1 MSYILEA
8 LKKSEQERARGREQD
23 LLQFPAV
30 PPPPPSLRPGAVFGL
45 SALLLAG
52 GIAIGWWQPWQGPAV
67 QPRPAV
73 PPVPEPGVATAPARE
88 PEVAAP
94 PAAPTRAEALRD
106 LRPLLPEGGSVGA
119 PAPAPAKPSPGASA
133 PAVALPEPAPAAPAP
148 QAAPEAAP
156 AAAQAPAAARSESR
170 PAAAAAP
177 KPEERKPVAKPPPA
191 KALPPPPNRVL
202 AVAELPAAL
211 REALPPL
218 TIRGFV
224 HSDDPASRLV
234 VVNEQM
240 LREGDEIAADLK
252 LERIDPDGMVLNFR
266 GYRFVAP
273 R

>member
-23 LLQFPAV
+23 LLQFPAA
-30 PPPPPSLRPGAVFGL
+30 PPAPPSLRPGMVLGL

-52 GIAIGWWQPWQGPAV
+52 GIAIGWWQPWRGPAA
-67 QPRPAV
+67 QPRPAASQ
-73 PPVPEPGVATAPARE
+73 PVPEQPVASVPARE
-88 PEVAAP
+88 PDVPP
-94 PAAPTRAEALRD
+94 PAAPTRAEALRE
-106 LRPLLPEGGSVGA
+106 LRPLLPEGGSAAA
-119 PAPAPAKPSPGASA
+119 PGPAPAKPSPGASA
-133 PAVALPEPAPAAPAP
+133 PAVALPEPAPAPPAP
-148 QAAPEAAP
+148 QAATEAAP
-156 AAAQAPAAARSESR
+156 VAARAPAAARSESR

-177 KPEERKPVAKPPPA
+177 KPEERKPAAKPPPP
-191 KALPPPPNRVL
+191 KELPPPPNRVL
-202 AVAELPAAL
+202 AMSELPAAL

-234 VVNEQM
+234 VVNERM
-240 LREGDEIAADLK
+240 LREGDEIAAELT